1 MNAFDQFLA
10 QLAASMRSE
19 SQLAAVLELAAAA
32 RVGFDR
38 EFGEGNRRSR
48 SITRLM
54 ARLQE
59 PQDRRQQVDTVYR
72 LAELLAATSNDVN
85 RSLGKQVNTRGVEF
99 HDSLP
104 YDDSH

>member
-19 SQLAAVLELAAAA
+19 SKLAAVLELAAAA
-32 RVGFDR
+32 RAGFDR

-54 ARLQE
+54 ARLQQ

-72 LAELLAATSNDVN
+72 LAELLAATSNDLN

-104 YDDSH
+104 HDDSR